1 MENKKDNL
9 IKSISEY
16 YFSIFISLSCVQ
28 FMAYIMCL
36 MLKKSVLFIHILP
49 ITLLWT
55 LYICFKD
62 IIKNEK
68 EKNTS
73 FLMLKI
79 DTVIF
84 IIALLNDGILSIL
97 NKITMNSPFVFK
109 ESMVILILVDI
120 MTVLILM
127 ALVFNDV
134 FNEKINLIHNTDT
147 KSLLSK
153 GSEEE
158 IKPGDAVIG
167 YDLKTNKP
175 VILPLKDRYLHML
188 IIGRVKR

>member
-36 MLKKSVLFIHILP
+36 MLKKSVLFMHILP

-62 IIKNEK
+62 IVGNEK

-79 DTVIF
+79 DTGVF
-84 IIALLNDGILSIL
+84 IVALLNDGILSIL
-97 NKITMNSPFVFK
+97 NKIAMNSPFIFK
-109 ESMVILILVDI
+109 ESMIVLILVDV
-120 MTVLILM
+120 MTILILM
-127 ALVFNDV
+127 ALVVNDV
-134 FNEKINLIHNTDT
+134 FNEKLRLIHETDT

-153 GSEEE
+153 GASEE